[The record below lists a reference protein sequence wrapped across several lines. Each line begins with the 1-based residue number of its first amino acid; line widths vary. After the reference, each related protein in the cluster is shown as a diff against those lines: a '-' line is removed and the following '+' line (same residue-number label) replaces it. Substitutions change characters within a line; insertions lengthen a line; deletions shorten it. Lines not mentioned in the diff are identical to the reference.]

1 MKALEALAGTVPSL
15 THPGAC
21 DTISDM
27 RTSAARSSRSDL
39 PRVLAELFRRL
50 SDRERLELSRLLS
63 WQEIEEWKAT
73 AETLGDERLM
83 ASVRRGLKDEARGRI
98 RPTRLG

>member
-1 MKALEALAGTVPSL
+1 MRSL
-15 THPGAC
+15 THSGAC
-21 DTISDM
+21 GTVRAMRISAD
-27 RTSAARSSRSDL
+27 RPVRSDL

-98 RPTRLG
+98 RPIRLG